1 MAITNFKLWLA
12 EFLRRNGEGDLTFTS
27 SYPTDATTKEQ
38 AAYDYYQLS
47 GQYLLR
53 VLLRYT
59 KNEIDTVAPYF
70 IGSFSSNL
78 TGGSVA
84 LPADYDKLYIQSVT
98 STVSSIVWKTNKCPV
113 DKFDWYATSGHRRSA
128 SLYNRYYALK
138 DDNKI
143 YVLPA
148 TATAVKFRYIKT
160 VPRVTFATTDDI
172 WSGNFTGIL
181 VDGALMLAKGDSNN
195 LQIEQFFMQKLMIY
209 AKTIQIPISKKNE
222 TLTEQE

>member
-27 SYPTDATTKEQ
+27 SYPTDATTKEE

-70 IGSFSSNL
+70 VGSFSSNL
-78 TGGSVA
+78 TDGSVA
-84 LPADYDKLYIQSVT
+84 LPTDYSRLYIQSVV
-98 STVSSIVWKTNKCPV
+98 STLNSIALKTYKCPP
-113 DKFDWYATSGHRRSA
+113 DKFDWFAVTGHRRSA
-128 SLYNRYYALK
+128 NAFQRYYAIK

-148 TATAVKFRYIKT
+148 TASAIKFRYIKA
-160 VPRVTFATTDDI
+160 VPRVTFATSNDI
-172 WSGNFTGIL
+172 WSSDFTSIL
-181 VDGALMLAKGDSNN
+181 IDGALQLAKGDSNN
-195 LQIEQFFMQKLMIY
+195 LAIEQFFMQKLMIY
-209 AKTIQIPISKKNE
+209 AKTVQMPISKKNN